1 MVKEGIHIP
10 TMATVIQ
17 AQSIQLFFR
26 TAERIPMGT
35 PIPIA
40 NPKAQSPRIREF
52 GKDCVMI
59 SITGL
64 PLLVEMPN
72 EPSVIIFFG

>member
-1 MVKEGIHIP
+1 
-10 TMATVIQ
+10 
-17 AQSIQLFFR
+17 
-26 TAERIPMGT
+26 MGT